1 MMTKLD
7 EARKQLEVFQI
18 CDSTFPIGSFNH
30 SYGMET
36 YLREETMTDAE
47 AFGEWLKIYLMT
59 QFKYGEGLVIRL
71 CHESLAKNQ
80 IQDIW
85 DYDERL
91 TVSSVAQETRDGQ
104 KMIAKQMIQ
113 LILDLYDVPLLDE
126 YRQRILDGDSYG
138 NPAIVFAI
146 FTWSRSLEVDES
158 IMYYG
163 YSVLSTMVQN
173 AVRAIPIGQKSGQIA
188 LKEALKVLEVM
199 TDKIQ
204 SLDAADLGANMP
216 GVELSQMKHET
227 QAFRL
232 FMS

>member
-1 MMTKLD
+1 MTNLN
-7 EARKQLEVFQI
+7 ELRKQLEVFQI

-36 YLREETMTDAE
+36 YLRENKMTNAND
-47 AFGEWLKIYLMT
+47 FGEWLKIYLVT

-71 CHESLAKNQ
+71 CYEALEAEKFT
-80 IQDIW
+80 DLW
-85 DYDERL
+85 LFDEQL
-91 TVSSVAQETRDGQ
+91 TVSTVARETRDGQ

-113 LILDLYDVPLLDE
+113 LILDLYDIPLLKE
-126 YRQRILDGDSYG
+126 YQQRIYNKESYG
-138 NPAIVFAI
+138 HPAIAFAL
-146 FTWSRSLEVDES
+146 FAYNRQLRVTEA
-158 IMYYG
+158 IMDYG

-188 LKEALKVLEVM
+188 LKEALQVLEDM
-199 TDKIQ
+199 TAKIQ
-204 SLDAADLGANMP
+204 ALDSDLLGANLP
-216 GVELSQMKHET
+216 GVELSQMKHEV

>member
-1 MMTKLD
+1 MMTNLD

-71 CHESLAKNQ
+71 CHESLNHQ
-80 IQDIW
+80 QVQQIW
-85 DYDERL
+85 DYDEQL

-113 LILDLYDVPLLDE
+113 LILDLYEVPLLSD
-126 YRQRILDGDSYG
+126 YKRRILDGKSYG

-146 FTWSRSLEVDES
+146 FTWNRSLPITDS

-188 LKEALKVLEVM
+188 LKEALKVLETM

-204 SLDAADLGANMP
+204 SLDADDLGANMP

-227 QAFRL
+227 QVFRL